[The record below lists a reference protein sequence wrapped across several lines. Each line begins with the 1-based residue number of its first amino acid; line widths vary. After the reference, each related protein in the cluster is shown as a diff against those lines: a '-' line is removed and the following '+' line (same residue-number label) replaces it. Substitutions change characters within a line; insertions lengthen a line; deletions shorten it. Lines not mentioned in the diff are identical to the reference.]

1 MKMFYNERITEK
13 KNKSRRKRKPSY
25 KEEEKNFDWLF
36 LLIQG
41 FSAKTLIGQQRQNFC
56 AAAAEQDLAY

>member
-1 MKMFYNERITEK
+1 MKMFYNERISEK
-13 KNKSRRKRKPSY
+13 KKQQKEKKAQLRRRRR
-25 KEEEKNFDWLF
+25 KNFDWLF